1 MIAPV
6 WGMNGTTKTFT
17 YTKNGQSV
25 VVENPKQ
32 VVDVSEHD
40 GKINWEKLKSEG
52 IDGAILRIGWGV
64 GYTDEYFDYNIRN
77 DAQRYGERH
86 ESRQVLFR
94 LPNFFDGI
102 YQPWED
108 CSSAQLLIEV
118 Q

>member
-1 MIAPV
+1 MSILKIKKFKEISMHNKFKIDELV
-6 WGMNGTTKTFT
+6 IVNGIGKENGTI
-17 YTKNGQSV
+17 YKN
-25 VVENPKQ
+25 
-32 VVDVSEHD
+32 
-40 GKINWEKLKSEG
+40 
-52 IDGAILRIGWGV
+52 RIAKV
-64 GYTDEYFDYNIRN
+64 ICRDPFYFDYNIRN